1 MEIYRHNAKDPMNN
15 DKDCPI
21 GQLTSTDRIG
31 VDVPRVGLYVGDG

>member
-1 MEIYRHNAKDPMNN
+1 MNN